1 MACSTKLLKRC
12 EEKRVLSD
20 CTNSQVLKKNKHPEA
35 LQELYNLRPEFNGK
49 PVYFFYRKTQY
60 REGLLIYDKQ
70 DRTFY
75 VFDKKTNEKFDTF
88 ASWIK
93 FLKIKK
99 IFSGERSALATIFFE
114 PNSSGSNLASLLRTR
129 QTPYWKNYNSANIAE
144 VTLLIKSFKTSRQ
157 EFFDVGIR
165 ENVDGI
171 SVIFFG
177 KEQKIEKYLI
187 IKWQENLI
195 SYELNILE
203 KRVKKING
211 IETGIATERTLSEI
225 EKTICYISVAKIC
238 TGQKTEGFEKVVQL
252 RGTHLVRN
260 QKNSNNFH
268 EPFAIL
274 ENRSQPHEA
283 YRRLDCYLLVAEV
296 NICENCKKL
305 KDTLIKIKNR
315 NLMNDLPVKVTHA
328 SQEILSKK
336 VQFQRKKI
344 ANQNQTIHTLQNR
357 IKQKVEDEG
366 EKVSEELYQI
376 AQDISRKEL
385 IRVQSGKANGVRYH
399 PMFMRWAISV
409 YSRAGHAAYEA
420 MKGWQDKTAR
430 HILEK
435 MSIENIGNYGR
446 IGFFSHDSFKI
457 QKGLLWSQRDN
468 CYVGYLD
475 FENEKEELQSFAMQ
489 CEKELQTVNNSS
501 LPTNLKDYDRN
512 LATQVH
518 QIVWHSATCNF
529 AYPIAYY
536 GINTLTAHEIN
547 KILFHLA
554 ANLECIG
561 IHTCGSVCDGAG
573 ENRNHIKSFDCKEE
587 WNVVKI
593 SQNMY
598 IRPLYDTHTHWTNY
612 KIINPITG
620 TPWFFISDPTHVFK
634 KLRNN
639 LSKSHIGES
648 RNQSIRE
655 IMIDGNEVSWRH
667 IQGVY
672 DYTVQNSTAK
682 ITRLTKRH
690 VWLTSWSK
698 MRVDLAEHTLSK
710 DVIVAMRTIDKL
722 KEISAGTREF
732 INYAYLYRQI
742 FHSKKPLE
750 GLNDSRIQTLKEIR
764 DWISQDM
771 LEGLFGTIRQLG
783 GDSSTQTL
791 KGYGHALNKFQVTA
805 KITTEIQSLNYG
817 KSNHAGMELN
827 CLTRYDYRKK
837 TSKISKDKN
846 IHPTLSSHLIRLSSI
861 SPFTRQIFENLLMN
875 DLFMGKIETPPSS
888 FSNEVNQQNQTILLL
903 QKERQQLFDLC
914 LYDDRIISLLEKW
927 KNNVKDIALKS
938 IPNKKGSLWMTVWV
952 SHLEISLNNYLCS
965 GIWFSEFQEIISQN
979 HSATRRLVAYFL
991 IHEVIEVTFKEN
1003 FRKNKNIQE
1012 HADPTLIP
1020 KVITLN
1026 QAESLKFSY
1035 IIGWVLFKLL
1045 KRDHVMNSHPKFQVM
1060 HTLLKA
1066 HCEEK
1071 VEYMPETKSQITN
1084 IIPRPEFTQFMYY
1097 LESLIIELFEK
1108 HNELGPNI
1116 LCYVKNS
1123 LLVNLSLNQ
1132 MFITTLK
1139 SNNITGVELEDEEFG
1154 FIYERC
1160 VTIYMKSRQ
1169 KTWRDV
1175 NNYIPEKEQLRV
1187 WAQLEGA
1194 EDSFSNFFLVSEL
1207 LWIIWAFGISTP
1219 YKRKQK
1225 LVPIIIYNLKNST
1238 PFTEEA
1244 LKRRVIFME

>member
-376 AQDISRKEL
+376 AQDISRKVVKNEIDLSSLNPIFQEL

-420 MKGWQDKTAR
+420 MKGIMRLPSISLIKTYINESQQHSGWQDKTAR

-457 QKGLLWSQRDN
+457 QKGLLFT
-468 CYVGYLD
+468 L
-475 FENEKEELQSFAMQ
+475 
-489 CEKELQTVNNSS
+489 
-501 LPTNLKDYDRN
+501 
-512 LATQVH
+512 
-518 QIVWHSATCNF
+518 
-529 AYPIAYY
+529 
-536 GINTLTAHEIN
+536 INT
-547 KILFHLA
+547 
-554 ANLECIG
+554 
-561 IHTCGSVCDGAG
+561 
-573 ENRNHIKSFDCKEE
+573 
-587 WNVVKI
+587 
-593 SQNMY
+593 Y
-598 IRPLYDTHTHWTNY
+598 
-612 KIINPITG
+612 
-620 TPWFFISDPTHVFK
+620 
-634 KLRNN
+634 
-639 LSKSHIGES
+639 
-648 RNQSIRE
+648 
-655 IMIDGNEVSWRH
+655 
-667 IQGVY
+667 
-672 DYTVQNSTAK
+672 
-682 ITRLTKRH
+682 
-690 VWLTSWSK
+690 
-698 MRVDLAEHTLSK
+698 
-710 DVIVAMRTIDKL
+710 
-722 KEISAGTREF
+722 
-732 INYAYLYRQI
+732 
-742 FHSKKPLE
+742 
-750 GLNDSRIQTLKEIR
+750 
-764 DWISQDM
+764 
-771 LEGLFGTIRQLG
+771 
-783 GDSSTQTL
+783 
-791 KGYGHALNKFQVTA
+791 
-805 KITTEIQSLNYG
+805 
-817 KSNHAGMELN
+817 
-827 CLTRYDYRKK
+827 
-837 TSKISKDKN
+837 
-846 IHPTLSSHLIRLSSI
+846 
-861 SPFTRQIFENLLMN
+861 
-875 DLFMGKIETPPSS
+875 
-888 FSNEVNQQNQTILLL
+888 
-903 QKERQQLFDLC
+903 
-914 LYDDRIISLLEKW
+914 
-927 KNNVKDIALKS
+927 
-938 IPNKKGSLWMTVWV
+938 
-952 SHLEISLNNYLCS
+952 
-965 GIWFSEFQEIISQN
+965 
-979 HSATRRLVAYFL
+979 
-991 IHEVIEVTFKEN
+991 
-1003 FRKNKNIQE
+1003 
-1012 HADPTLIP
+1012 
-1020 KVITLN
+1020 
-1026 QAESLKFSY
+1026 
-1035 IIGWVLFKLL
+1035 
-1045 KRDHVMNSHPKFQVM
+1045 
-1060 HTLLKA
+1060 
-1066 HCEEK
+1066 
-1071 VEYMPETKSQITN
+1071 
-1084 IIPRPEFTQFMYY
+1084 
-1097 LESLIIELFEK
+1097 
-1108 HNELGPNI
+1108 
-1116 LCYVKNS
+1116 
-1123 LLVNLSLNQ
+1123 
-1132 MFITTLK
+1132 
-1139 SNNITGVELEDEEFG
+1139 
-1154 FIYERC
+1154 
-1160 VTIYMKSRQ
+1160 
-1169 KTWRDV
+1169 
-1175 NNYIPEKEQLRV
+1175 
-1187 WAQLEGA
+1187 
-1194 EDSFSNFFLVSEL
+1194 
-1207 LWIIWAFGISTP
+1207 
-1219 YKRKQK
+1219 
-1225 LVPIIIYNLKNST
+1225 
-1238 PFTEEA
+1238 
-1244 LKRRVIFME
+1244 

>member
-1 MACSTKLLKRC
+1 
-12 EEKRVLSD
+12 
-20 CTNSQVLKKNKHPEA
+20 
-35 LQELYNLRPEFNGK
+35 
-49 PVYFFYRKTQY
+49 
-60 REGLLIYDKQ
+60 
-70 DRTFY
+70 
-75 VFDKKTNEKFDTF
+75 
-88 ASWIK
+88 
-93 FLKIKK
+93 
-99 IFSGERSALATIFFE
+99 
-114 PNSSGSNLASLLRTR
+114 
-129 QTPYWKNYNSANIAE
+129 
-144 VTLLIKSFKTSRQ
+144 
-157 EFFDVGIR
+157 
-165 ENVDGI
+165 
-171 SVIFFG
+171 
-177 KEQKIEKYLI
+177 
-187 IKWQENLI
+187 
-195 SYELNILE
+195 
-203 KRVKKING
+203 
-211 IETGIATERTLSEI
+211 
-225 EKTICYISVAKIC
+225 
-238 TGQKTEGFEKVVQL
+238 
-252 RGTHLVRN
+252 
-260 QKNSNNFH
+260 
-268 EPFAIL
+268 
-274 ENRSQPHEA
+274 
-283 YRRLDCYLLVAEV
+283 
-296 NICENCKKL
+296 
-305 KDTLIKIKNR
+305 
-315 NLMNDLPVKVTHA
+315 MNDLPVKVAHTF
-328 SQEILSKK
+328 QEILSKK

-357 IKQKVEDEG
+357 IKQKVEEEG

-376 AQDISRKEL
+376 AQDISRKVVKNEIDLSSLNPIFQEL

-409 YSRAGHAAYEA
+409 YSRAGHVAYKA
-420 MKGWQDKTAR
+420 MKGIMRLPSISLIKTYINESQQHSGWQDKTAR

-435 MSIENIGNYGR
+435 MSIVIMVELD
-446 IGFFSHDSFKI
+446 FSLMIHLKY
-457 QKGLLWSQRDN
+457 KKRDN

-501 LPTNLKDYDRN
+501 LPTNLKDYDQN

-554 ANLECIG
+554 VNLECIS
-561 IHTCGSVCDGAG
+561 IHTCGSVCDEAG
-573 ENRNHIKSFDCKEE
+573 ENRNHIKSFDCLKDNKWHTAIITNIDSETQTFIVTILSSKEE

-598 IRPLYDTHTHWTNY
+598 IRPLYDTQTYWTNY

-620 TPWFFISDPTHVFK
+620 TLWVFISDPTHVFK

-655 IMIDGNEVSWRH
+655 IMIDGNEVSWCH

-698 MRVDLAEHTLSK
+698 MRVDLAKQTLSK

-791 KGYGHALNKFQVTA
+791 KGYGHALNKFQITA

-817 KSNHAGMELN
+817 KSNHARMELN

-837 TSKISKDKN
+837 MSKISKDKN

-861 SPFTRQIFENLLMN
+861 SPFTWQIFENLLMN

-927 KNNVKDIALKS
+927 KKNIKDIALKS

-979 HSATRRLVAYFL
+979 HSAIRRLVAYFL
-991 IHEVIEVTFKEN
+991 IHEVIEETFKEN

-1108 HNELGPNI
+1108 HNELGSNI

-1123 LLVNLSLNQ
+1123 LLANLSLNQ

-1139 SNNITGVELEDEEFG
+1139 SNNITGVELEDEKFG

-1175 NNYIPEKEQLRV
+1175 NNYILEKGTASLKESLKTMRSNNLTTENKKPLMKKANLPTDPAHVLEQ
-1187 WAQLEGA
+1187 
-1194 EDSFSNFFLVSEL
+1194 F
-1207 LWIIWAFGISTP
+1207 
-1219 YKRKQK
+1219 
-1225 LVPIIIYNLKNST
+1225 
-1238 PFTEEA
+1238 
-1244 LKRRVIFME
+1244 